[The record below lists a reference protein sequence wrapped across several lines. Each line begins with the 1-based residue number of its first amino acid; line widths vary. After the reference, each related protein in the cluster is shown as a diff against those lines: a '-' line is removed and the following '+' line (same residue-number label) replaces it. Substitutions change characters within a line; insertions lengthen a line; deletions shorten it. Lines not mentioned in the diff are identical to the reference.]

1 MTGNTAMR
9 GEKIYEMDLD
19 LTGVTDFGVSM
30 DVIITGKEAIPLQ
43 GARFDLAVN
52 GRTKG
57 RLAGRAHGA
66 DYLRVRAD
74 GRMELDLHLTIETED
89 GSRIALSG
97 DGQAAPRS
105 GEPTFD
111 IFGNIRLSTADKK
124 YSWVNEQQIWS
135 VGTANLATKKF
146 HFEAFRQ

>member
-30 DVIITGKEAIPLQ
+30 DAITTGKEAIPLH
-43 GARFDLAVN
+43 GVRFDLAVN

-57 RLAGRAHGA
+57 RIAGRAHGA
-66 DYLRVRAD
+66 DFLRVRAD
-74 GRMELDLHLTIETED
+74 GRMELDLRLTIETED
-89 GSRIALSG
+89 GRRIALSG

-105 GEPTFD
+105 GEPTLD
-111 IFGNIRLSTADKK
+111 IFGNIRLSTADKE
-124 YSWVNEQQIWS
+124 YSWVNERQIWS
-135 VGTANLATKKF
+135 VGTANMAARKL
-146 HFEAFRQ
+146 HIEAFMQ